1 MSRTLRSSAP
11 PEHCPAEGAGSIE
24 TVRLPPTTPKPRPV
38 HAVSGGLHFPA
49 ELAVATGQHPARP
62 SYFRVV
68 DIALRA
74 RVAPREWVLPLRQ
87 PEDRI
92 RSVTHVRSTPIVT
105 AQGLLRSGGK
115 FEEYCANL
123 PRENRSAVFGVIPGA
138 WVPVETALAHHRAID
153 ALRLAPS
160 EQIALATASGEKMQS
175 ALTGTIFRMSRE
187 IGVTPWVLLPHGQR
201 IWDRIC
207 RGGDVSVEKVGPK
220 EATVR
225 MYGLP
230 LVSTSYFRVAIRYVL
245 QSTLSHWCSR
255 CYVTEVASTPT
266 TVTFREAW
274 A

>member
-1 MSRTLRSSAP
+1 
-11 PEHCPAEGAGSIE
+11 
-24 TVRLPPTTPKPRPV
+24 
-38 HAVSGGLHFPA
+38 
-49 ELAVATGQHPARP
+49 
-62 SYFRVV
+62 VV
-68 DIALRA
+68 DIALRG
-74 RVAPREWVLPLRQ
+74 RVRPREWLLPLRQ
-87 PEDRI
+87 PLDRI
-92 RSVTHVRSTPIVT
+92 RPVTHVRSTPVVT
-105 AQGLLRSGGK
+105 AQGLLRAGGK
-115 FEEYCANL
+115 FEDYSANL
-123 PRENRSAVFGVIPGA
+123 PPEARPAVLGVIPGA

-153 ALRLAPS
+153 ALRLTPS

-175 ALTGTIFRMSRE
+175 ALTGTIFRMTRE

-230 LVSTSYFRVAIRYVL
+230 LVATSYFRVAIRCVL

-255 CYVTEVASTPT
+255 CYVTEVAWTPT